1 MLQLTQGNLYI
12 SDTENH
18 RIRKV
23 DTLYITNSVVN
34 FGYSGDGNAATSA
47 QLNFPYQITVDASDN
62 VYFADNRN
70 NVIRKVD
77 ISSGTISTV
86 AGNGNNSFSGDDGL
100 AVNASL
106 SGPLGVIFDSKGN
119 M

>member
-1 MLQLTQGNLYI
+1 ML
-12 SDTENH
+12 
-18 RIRKV
+18 
-23 DTLYITNSVVN
+23 
-34 FGYSGDGNAATSA
+34 
-47 QLNFPYQITVDASDN
+47 
-62 VYFADNRN
+62 YFADNRN

-106 SGPLGVIFDSKGN
+106 SGPLGIAFDSKGN
-119 M
+119 LYIADSANNRIRKVDTNGKITTFAGTGDS